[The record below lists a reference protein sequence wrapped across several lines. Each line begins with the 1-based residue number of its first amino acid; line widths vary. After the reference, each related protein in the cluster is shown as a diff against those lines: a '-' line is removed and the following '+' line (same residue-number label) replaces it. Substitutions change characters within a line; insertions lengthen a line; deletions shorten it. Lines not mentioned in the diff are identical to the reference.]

1 MLGVETGLIFTSFVG
16 LTPGVLVC
24 FGVARWLSG
33 CIGGRRGRKMSR
45 KNGQAI
51 RSLRYATLPHSS
63 KVLVAL
69 TFFFFLLK
77 KHRPNFESE
86 YL

>member
-1 MLGVETGLIFTSFVG
+1 MLGVEMELTFTSFVG

-24 FGVARWLSG
+24 FSVARWLSG

-51 RSLRYATLPHSS
+51 RSLRYATLPQSS

-69 TFFFFLLK
+69 TCFFFS
-77 KHRPNFESE
+77 FEGTSTE
-86 YL
+86 F

>member
-1 MLGVETGLIFTSFVG
+1 MGRLSSSLGVEMVLMFTSFVG

-45 KNGQAI
+45 KNEQAI
-51 RSLRYATLPHSS
+51 RSLRYATLPHSFS
-63 KVLVAL
+63 ILLAL
-69 TFFFFLLK
+69 TCYSF
-77 KHRPNFESE
+77 
-86 YL
+86 

>member
-1 MLGVETGLIFTSFVG
+1 MRVLEMVLMLTSFVG

-33 CIGGRRGRKMSR
+33 CIGGRRGRKTSR

-51 RSLRYATLPHSS
+51 RSLRYASFPRSFNM
-63 KVLVAL
+63 LVAL
-69 TFFFFLLK
+69 TCFSFKETSTEF
-77 KHRPNFESE
+77 
-86 YL
+86 

>member
-1 MLGVETGLIFTSFVG
+1 MGLTFISFVG

-33 CIGGRRGRKMSR
+33 CIVGRRGRKTSR

-51 RSLRYATLPHSS
+51 RSLRYATLHHSS

-69 TFFFFLLK
+69 TCFFFLNK
-77 KHRPNFESE
+77 ETSTEF
-86 YL
+86 

>member
-1 MLGVETGLIFTSFVG
+1 MGLIFTSFVG

-24 FGVARWLSG
+24 FGVARWISG

-51 RSLRYATLPHSS
+51 RSLRYATLRHPS
-63 KVLVAL
+63 KVLEAL
-69 TFFFFLLK
+69 TCFFFHFK

>member
-1 MLGVETGLIFTSFVG
+1 MLGVEMELTFTSFVG

-51 RSLRYATLPHSS
+51 RSLRYATLPQSS

-69 TFFFFLLK
+69 TCFFFS
-77 KHRPNFESE
+77 FEGTSTE
-86 YL
+86 F

>member
-1 MLGVETGLIFTSFVG
+1 MELIFISFVG

-24 FGVARWLSG
+24 FGAARWLSG

-51 RSLRYATLPHSS
+51 RSLRYATFPHPS
-63 KVLVAL
+63 KVFEAL
-69 TFFFFLLK
+69 TCFVLLK